1 MTDNE
6 EIIFIDEETLTAEE
20 WDCLLYT
27 SAFPHKISAFPD
39 RRKKA
44 MTW

>member
-20 WDCLLYT
+20 WE
-27 SAFPHKISAFPD
+27 
-39 RRKKA
+39 A
-44 MTW
+44 MMREQTEK